1 VRSTEEKRIAGL
13 DPISAIVALV
23 AMMLFFILTA
33 LVVEGRTM
41 AVDHQLI
48 ATLRAGATPVFTTVM
63 LEVTFISGR
72 LAIPAAAVFAF
83 LLFRR
88 EGWRV
93 AWYYV
98 AACATAQLLNL
109 LLKYGIG
116 RARPHGISPKLTA
129 AGGPSYP
136 SADVM
141 MSVVVFGLGVW
152 VVSRSI
158 ESDGRRAA
166 VRLSV
171 VIYVIASAIARV
183 YLGAHWPSDVLGAL
197 FAGVT
202 CSAFWTASALS
213 DVRALALTPL
223 LEGAEPVVLPLVR

>member
-1 VRSTEEKRIAGL
+1 MYDRRLTRVDL
-13 DPISAIVALV
+13 PSAIVALSCL
-23 AMMLFFILTA
+23 ALFCVLTA
-33 LVVEGRTM
+33 LVIEGHTLVLDR
-41 AVDHQLI
+41 HLI
-48 ATLRAGATPVFTTVM
+48 ESLRAHTTPFFTSLM
-63 LEVTFISGR
+63 LAVTFISGR
-72 LAIPAAAVFAF
+72 LAIPAALLVAY

-88 EGWRV
+88 DGWRT

-98 AACATAQLLNL
+98 AACLAAQLLNL

-141 MSVVVFGLGVW
+141 MAIVVFGLGVW
-152 VVSRSI
+152 LLSRTIDSP
-158 ESDGRRAA
+158 GRRTA
-166 VRLSV
+166 VRLIV
-171 VIYVIASAIARV
+171 VLYVAAAAVARV

-202 CSAFWTASALS
+202 CSAFWTASALGDDRS
-213 DVRALALTPL
+213 LPLTPL
-223 LEGAEPVVLPLVR
+223 PQTDPLAAPSPR

>member
-1 VRSTEEKRIAGL
+1 VRSAEEGRLGRVDPLSAAVALAGL
-13 DPISAIVALV
+13 L
-23 AMMLFFILTA
+23 LFCILTA
-33 LVVEGRTM
+33 LVVERRT
-41 AVDHQLI
+41 AVLDRHLI
-48 ATLRAGATPVFTTVM
+48 EVLRSSATPLFTTTM
-63 LEVTFISGR
+63 LAVTFVSGR
-72 LAIPAAAVFAF
+72 LAIPAAALFAY

-88 EGWRV
+88 DGWRS

-98 AACATAQLLNL
+98 AACATAQLLNM

-141 MSVVVFGLGVW
+141 MSVVIFGLGTW
-152 VVSRSI
+152 VLSRAI
-158 ESDGRRAA
+158 ESAAQRAA
-166 VRLSV
+166 VRLGV
-171 VIYVIASAIARV
+171 VIYVLACAVARV

-213 DVRALALTPL
+213 DVRAVPLIPLAESPDPL
-223 LEGAEPVVLPLVR
+223 GPLVR

>member
-1 VRSTEEKRIAGL
+1 
-13 DPISAIVALV
+13 
-23 AMMLFFILTA
+23 MLCLSFFCILTG
-33 LVVEGRTM
+33 LVIEGRTTPF
-41 AVDHQLI
+41 DHHLI
-48 ATLRAGATPVFTTVM
+48 DLLRAYATPLFTTAM
-63 LEVTFISGR
+63 LAVTFVSGR
-72 LAIPAAAVFAF
+72 LAIPAAALFAF

-88 EGWRV
+88 DGWRT

-98 AACATAQLLNL
+98 AACLTAQLLNL

-141 MSVVVFGLGVW
+141 MAVVVFGLGVW
-152 VVSRSI
+152 VLSRTIDST
-158 ESDGRRAA
+158 GRRTA

-213 DVRALALTPL
+213 DTRSLRPPL
-223 LEGAEPVVLPLVR
+223 LESADPLAAPAVR

>member
-1 VRSTEEKRIAGL
+1 MVGL
-13 DPISAIVALV
+13 S
-23 AMMLFFILTA
+23 LFCILTA
-33 LVVEGRTM
+33 LMIERQTVVIDR
-41 AVDHQLI
+41 QLI
-48 ATLRAGATPVFTTVM
+48 ETLRSSATPLFTTAM
-63 LEVTFISGR
+63 LGVTFVSGK
-72 LAIPAAAVFAF
+72 LAIPAAILFAY
-83 LLFRR
+83 LLLRR
-88 EGWRV
+88 DGWRT

-109 LLKYGIG
+109 LLKYSIG

-141 MSVVVFGLGVW
+141 MSVVVFGLGAW
-152 VVSRSI
+152 VLSRTI
-158 ESDGRRAA
+158 ESAGQRAA

-171 VIYVIASAIARV
+171 VLYVIASAIARV

-213 DVRALALTPL
+213 DVRTLPLAPL
-223 LEGAEPVVLPLVR
+223 IESVEPVVSR

>member
-1 VRSTEEKRIAGL
+1 MRPTEERRIAGV
-13 DPISAIVALV
+13 DPLSATVALV
-23 AMMLFFILTA
+23 AMLLFCILTA

-41 AVDHQLI
+41 VLDHQLI
-48 ATLRAGATPVFTTVM
+48 ATLRAGATPVITTVM
-63 LEVTFISGR
+63 LAVTFVSGR
-72 LAIPAAAVFAF
+72 LAIPAAALFAF

-88 EGWRV
+88 DGWRN

-152 VVSRSI
+152 VLSRSI
-158 ESDGRRAA
+158 ESDGQRAA

-171 VIYVIASAIARV
+171 AIYVIASAIARV

-197 FAGVT
+197 IAGVT

-213 DVRALALTPL
+213 DVRTLALTPL
-223 LEGAEPVVLPLVR
+223 LEGGEPVVSPSVR

>member
-1 VRSTEEKRIAGL
+1 MGEGRFTRL
-13 DPISAIVALV
+13 DPLSAVVSIVALV
-23 AMMLFFILTA
+23 LFCILTA
-33 LVVEGRTM
+33 LVMERQT
-41 AVDHQLI
+41 AVIDRQLI
-48 ATLRAGATPVFTTVM
+48 EALRASATPLFTTTM
-63 LEVTFISGR
+63 LAVTFVSGR
-72 LAIPAAAVFAF
+72 LAIPSAALFAF
-83 LLFRR
+83 LLLRR
-88 EGWRV
+88 DGWRT

-109 LLKYGIG
+109 LLKYSIS
-116 RARPHGISPKLTA
+116 RARPHGVSPKLTA

-141 MSVVVFGLGVW
+141 MSVVVFGLGAW
-152 VVSRSI
+152 VLSRTIGSTGQR
-158 ESDGRRAA
+158 SA

-171 VIYVIASAIARV
+171 ALYVIASAIARV

-213 DVRALALTPL
+213 DVRRLPLAPL
-223 LEGAEPVVLPLVR
+223 LESADPVGLR

>member
-1 VRSTEEKRIAGL
+1 MDPLSAVVSMVGL
-13 DPISAIVALV
+13 S
-23 AMMLFFILTA
+23 LFCILTA
-33 LVVEGRTM
+33 LVMERQTIVIDR
-41 AVDHQLI
+41 DLI
-48 ATLRAGATPVFTTVM
+48 ETLRASATPLFTTTM
-63 LEVTFISGR
+63 LAVTFVSGR
-72 LAIPAAAVFAF
+72 LAIPAAILFAY

-88 EGWRV
+88 DGWRT

-109 LLKYGIG
+109 LLKYGID

-141 MSVVVFGLGVW
+141 MSVVVFGLGAW
-152 VVSRSI
+152 VLSRTI
-158 ESDGRRAA
+158 ESPGPRAA

-171 VIYVIASAIARV
+171 VIYVVASAVARV
-183 YLGAHWPSDVLGAL
+183 YLGAHWPSAVLGAL

-202 CSAFWTASALS
+202 
-213 DVRALALTPL
+213 
-223 LEGAEPVVLPLVR
+223 

>member
-1 VRSTEEKRIAGL
+1 MEAVRLNRV
-13 DPISAIVALV
+13 DPLSAVV
-23 AMMLFFILTA
+23 AMLFLSLFCVLTGM
-33 LVVEGRTM
+33 VIEGSTK
-41 AVDHQLI
+41 VLDHQLI
-48 ATLRAGATPVFTTVM
+48 EMLRATATPLFTTAM
-63 LEVTFISGR
+63 LAVTFVSGR
-72 LAIPAAAVFAF
+72 LAIPAAALFAL

-88 EGWRV
+88 DGWRT

-98 AACATAQLLNL
+98 AACLSAQLLNL

-141 MSVVVFGLGVW
+141 MAIVVFGLGLW
-152 VVSRSI
+152 VLSRTIDSA
-158 ESDGRRAA
+158 GRRAA
-166 VRLSV
+166 LRLGV
-171 VIYVIASAIARV
+171 VIYVLASAVARV

-197 FAGVT
+197 FAGMT

-213 DVRALALTPL
+213 DTRSLPLAPLIESADPRAA
-223 LEGAEPVVLPLVR
+223 PLVR

>member
-1 VRSTEEKRIAGL
+1 MRPADEIRIARI
-13 DPISAIVALV
+13 DPLSAVVATVALLMFC
-23 AMMLFFILTA
+23 ALTV
-33 LVVEGRTM
+33 LVMEGRTL
-41 AVDHQLI
+41 VLDHQLI
-48 ATLRAGATPVFTTVM
+48 ATLRARATPVFTTMM
-63 LEVTFISGR
+63 LGVTFISGR
-72 LAIPAAAVFAF
+72 LAIPAAALIAF

-88 EGWRV
+88 DGWRS

-141 MSVVVFGLGVW
+141 MSVVVFGLGAW
-152 VVSRSI
+152 VLSRAIDSV
-158 ESDGRRAA
+158 GARAG
-166 VRLSV
+166 VRIGV
-171 VIYVIASAIARV
+171 VIYVLACAVARV

-202 CSAFWTASALS
+202 CSAFWTVSALS
-213 DVRALALTPL
+213 DVRSPPLPL
-223 LEGAEPVVLPLVR
+223 LESSDPLAAPVVR